1 MAELDEVSRENAVE
15 EIISPHCALASR
27 KICQNSFRTSSLW
40 YTVYKGYK
48 EGAN

>member
-1 MAELDEVSRENAVE
+1 MAEIDEVSRENAVL
-15 EIISPHCALASR
+15 EINSPHCALASR

-40 YTVYKGYK
+40 YTEYKGYK

>member
-1 MAELDEVSRENAVE
+1 MAELDEISRKNAVE

-40 YTVYKGYK
+40 YTVYKEYK